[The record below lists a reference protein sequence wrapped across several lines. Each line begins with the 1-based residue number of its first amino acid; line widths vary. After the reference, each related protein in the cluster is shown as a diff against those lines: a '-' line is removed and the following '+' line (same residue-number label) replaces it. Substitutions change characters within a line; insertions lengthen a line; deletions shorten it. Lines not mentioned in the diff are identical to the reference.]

1 MTEEMKNKTL
11 SDRAK
16 QILSA
21 IIDNYIEEGT
31 PIGSKKLSSYN
42 RFNLSPATVKFV
54 VLSVCI
60 QFCIDLLWGR
70 EYWFSTVIVLWL
82 V

>member
-1 MTEEMKNKTL
+1 MTKEMKNKTP

-31 PIGSKKLSSYN
+31 PIGSKKLSTYK
-42 RFNLSPATVKFV
+42 RFNLSSATIRNVKV
-54 VLSVCI
+54 KR
-60 QFCIDLLWGR
+60 D
-70 EYWFSTVIVLWL
+70 
-82 V
+82 

>member
-1 MTEEMKNKTL
+1 MTKEMKNKTP

-31 PIGSKKLSSYN
+31 PIGSKK
-42 RFNLSPATVKFV
+42 
-54 VLSVCI
+54 
-60 QFCIDLLWGR
+60 
-70 EYWFSTVIVLWL
+70 
-82 V
+82 